1 MTTINE
7 ITMTVAGNLVAD
19 PKIKHTTT
27 GRSVARFR
35 IAQTAAVERNGAWE
49 DGQTTFIRCVA
60 YGPIADHIAAS
71 RIGKGTRLVVTGRYA
86 QRDWQTDHR
95 HPTPGRPISERPT
108 PPRHGMRGGPFP
120 YPISRHTPQDRETDV
135 ASHGIRYRPDAATH
149 SDIE

>member
-1 MTTINE
+1 MPSAPGAPWTHSSPPRRT
-7 ITMTVAGNLVAD
+7 AAD
-19 PKIKHTTT
+19 T
-27 GRSVARFR
+27 GFMAR
-35 IAQTAAVERNGAWE
+35 QTARVP
-49 DGQTTFIRCVA
+49 D
-60 YGPIADHIAAS
+60 PIADHIAAS